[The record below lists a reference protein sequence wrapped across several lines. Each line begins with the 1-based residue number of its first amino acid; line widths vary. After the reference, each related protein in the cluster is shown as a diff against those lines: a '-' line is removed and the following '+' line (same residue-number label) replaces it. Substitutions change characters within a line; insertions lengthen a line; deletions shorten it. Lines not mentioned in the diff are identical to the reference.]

1 MLNIK
6 SGREPLKSKLFE
18 LETEFASVII
28 INFSNNTFIIIEL
41 NRAAFQIN
49 RNFVVKFTK

>member
-1 MLNIK
+1 MLYVT

-18 LETEFASVII
+18 LKTEFASVMI
-28 INFSNNTFIIIEL
+28 INFSNNTFIIIAL